1 MAQNNTYTSKA
12 RYVDSPI
19 DEKSAAETENAA
31 NDFLNTLLSAEDLSS
46 PQIRSKLQGAITIAS
61 LKEYFAKLVLSGL
74 ETAIRNGIVVGKAMR
89 DALERA
95 TVEATEFAHDHPVY
109 FTLIAL
115 GVLVIMAPTI
125 LEWLGFAEL
134 GPIEGTSFRCKSL
147 VETLTENRLVC
158 CTLAGSVRW
167 IRAKRIL
174 VLLLS
179 ETWYDLGSLKLLVGR
194 QN

>member
-1 MAQNNTYTSKA
+1 MSSNILTPILSCLGISCKPRSVAQNNTYTSKA

-134 GPIEGTSFRCKSL
+134 GPIEGSFAALWQARY
-147 VETLTENRLVC
+147 
-158 CTLAGSVRW
+158 AGYVP
-167 IRAKRIL
+167 K
-174 VLLLS
+174 
-179 ETWYDLGSLKLLVGR
+179 GSLFSFFQRLGMIWGR
-194 QN
+194 